1 VAAIMLGSQLSGR
14 LAGRLSPRRTVSLGF
29 FLMLAAALLNV
40 AQGVLLEPA
49 PLNVVAPL
57 ALYVLG
63 MALTMPN
70 LNLMALDCFP
80 RNRGM
85 ASAMQSFVQM
95 SFTSLVVGAV
105 VPLVAVAVIPLAL
118 AMLALNLSGFLLWQ
132 WLKWQ
137 EGECDSAVSP

>member
-1 VAAIMLGSQLSGR
+1 M
-14 LAGRLSPRRTVSLGF
+14 
-29 FLMLAAALLNV
+29 LNV
-40 AQGVLLEPA
+40 LQGVLLEPA
-49 PLNVVAPL
+49 TVTVVAPL

-95 SFTSLVVGAV
+95 TFTSLVVGAL
-105 VPLVAVAVIPLAL
+105 VPLVSHSVLTL
-118 AMLALNLSGFLLWQ
+118 AMAMMVLNLAGFSLWQ
-132 WLKWQ
+132 WLRRR
-137 EGECDSAVSP
+137 EMMCEAEVSP